1 MNDWIKID
9 DNTYQYDEG
18 GVRFFLLIGTKEAL
32 LIDSGM
38 QTCNAKELAMEL
50 TELPIRLFNTHTD
63 RDHIGSNNEFDE
75 VMMNLS
81 ELVNYDLPHPS
92 QKIIPVYDGDV
103 IDIGEREL
111 LAIALPGHTPGST
124 ALLDKSTGMLFSG
137 DPIQDGNIFMFGQMR
152 DLSAYIHSLRR
163 LKKYKDEIKGIYAN
177 HGTLPVD
184 YSMVDKLIQGALSIE
199 RGEIT
204 PTEADMFGQTVY
216 VYDIGVAKLL
226 GDFKP

>member
-1 MNDWIKID
+1 MAWIRID

-18 GVRFFLLIGTKEAL
+18 GVRFFLLVGEKEAL

-38 QTCNAKELAMEL
+38 QTRNAKELAMEL
-50 TELPIRLFNTHTD
+50 TDLPIRLFNTHTD
-63 RDHIGSNNEFDE
+63 IDHIGSNGEFDE

-81 ELVNYDLPHPS
+81 ELVNYRLPHPS

-103 IDIGEREL
+103 IDLGGREL

-124 ALLDKSTGMLFSG
+124 ALLDKNSGMLFSG
-137 DPIQDGNIFMFGQMR
+137 DPIQDGHIFMFG
-152 DLSAYIHSLRR
+152 DIHSLRR
-163 LKKYKDEIKGIYAN
+163 LAKYKDQIKGIYAN

-184 YSMVDKLIQGALSIE
+184 YSIVDKLIEGALRIE

-204 PTEADMFGQTVY
+204 PTEAERFGQTIY
-216 VYDIGVAKLL
+216 VYDVGVATIL
-226 GDFKP
+226 GNGPEGDIG